1 MKIII
6 HIDEIEKWPMVLSN
20 LAHLNEHYANSDD
33 VIELLVNGPAVVALQ
48 TSRARSASIQSAL
61 QPPNQLAVCQNSL
74 DQRQINLGSLISAA
88 KIVPSGVVELV
99 EKQSAGYAYLRP

>member
-20 LAHLNEHYANSDD
+20 LAHLNEHYVNSDD
-33 VIELLVNGPAVVALQ
+33 VIELLVNGPAVLALQ
-48 TSRARSASIQSAL
+48 TSQARSASIQSAL
-61 QPPNQLAVCQNSL
+61 QPQNQLAVCQNSL
-74 DQRQINLGSLISAA
+74 DQRQINPGSLISAA
-88 KIVPSGVVELV
+88 KVVPSGVVELV